1 MSRRISIATALAE
14 KLKEING
21 ESPYTVNLNDNVF
34 PKLKF
39 WDEVSDFP
47 CVYVVAGSEQRE
59 YHPGGFTWAF
69 LNISLKLYCRG
80 EDSQTELEDL
90 IEDVENLL
98 DSTLGR
104 LTFNTT
110 KSTEEIS
117 VVSITTDEG
126 LLTPYAVG
134 EINILV
140 RYSR

>member
-1 MSRRISIATALAE
+1 MSRRISIATAIAE

-69 LNISLKLYCRG
+69 LNISLNRYRHSL
-80 EDSQTELEDL
+80 SPLQP
-90 IEDVENLL
+90 VFLL
-98 DSTLGR
+98 PDR
-104 LTFNTT
+104 LA
-110 KSTEEIS
+110 KAIS
-117 VVSITTDEG
+117 VPI
-126 LLTPYAVG
+126 
-134 EINILV
+134 
-140 RYSR
+140 